1 VIEMSGEGRKALREA
16 AGWAAVRE
24 QFDMTQ
30 ALALIPQHELAMAI
44 EAVDMVRA
52 ELVRLSNAYRPR
64 VLSEQDRATGP

>member
-1 VIEMSGEGRKALREA
+1 
-16 AGWAAVRE
+16 
-24 QFDMTQ
+24 
-30 ALALIPQHELAMAI
+30 MAI